1 MLEDFDRTLPQIK
14 IDPNRIQQVFLNL
27 MLNAIESMAK
37 GGRLRISTNRIKEKT
52 LDKEWM
58 EIKFID
64 SGIGVPM
71 GNLNKIFD
79 PFFSTK
85 TKNKGT
91 GLGLLVSY
99 KIIKDHNGKIEV
111 KSEQGKGTTFIVRL
125 KI

>member
-1 MLEDFDRTLPQIK
+1 
-14 IDPNRIQQVFLNL
+14 